1 MDRASLVT
9 SLQMSYLY
17 MLVYTMCCVE
27 ANIAIITHPPPQLC
41 SALPSSAGL
50 AHFTRSVK
58 SPGSQFLLPEP
69 EIEKESRMRPRGKLS
84 HDCVV

>member
-27 ANIAIITHPPPQLC
+27 ANIAIITHPLSP
-41 SALPSSAGL
+41 ALLSSAGL